1 MGEILQSLKAVVA
14 ARPINVS
21 PVVIRRNNL
30 IKTIHEQIEAAKAK
44 AAGNRYVVQQTR
56 RLKNKETGETI
67 EQSRERFVRE
77 AWWVGNDSKVYLQV
91 RYAWKPL
98 EIVKGKSAIEV
109 GDWNN
114 LLPVLEKLKKA
125 TETGEFDAQLNEASS
140 RLAQQLKARRKE
152 RK

>member
-1 MGEILQSLKAVVA
+1 MGEILQSLKAVVV
-14 ARPINVS
+14 ARPITVS

-44 AAGNRYVVQQTR
+44 AAGNRYSINQVR

-77 AWWVGNDSKVYLQV
+77 AWWVGNDGKVYLQV
-91 RYAWKPL
+91 RYAWKPI
-98 EIVKGKSAIEV
+98 EIAKGKSTIEV
-109 GDWNN
+109 GEMSN
-114 LLPVLEKLKKA
+114 LLPVLEKLRKA
-125 TETGEFDAQLNEASS
+125 AEVGEFDAQLNEASS
-140 RLAQQLKARRKE
+140 RLAQQLKARRST

>member
-14 ARPINVS
+14 ARPVNVP

-30 IKTIHEQIEAAKAK
+30 IKTIHEQIETAKAK

-67 EQSRERFVRE
+67 EQSRERFIRE
-77 AWWVGNDSKVYLQV
+77 TWWVGADGKIYLQI

-98 EIVKGKSAIEV
+98 EIAKGKSTIEI

-125 TETGEFDAQLNEASS
+125 TEAGEFDAQLNEASS
-140 RLAQQLKARRKE
+140 RLAQQLKAKKKSRS
-152 RK
+152 

>member
-1 MGEILQSLKAVVA
+1 MGEILQSLKAVVV
-14 ARPINVS
+14 ARPITVS

-44 AAGNRYVVQQTR
+44 AAGNRYSINQVR

-77 AWWVGNDSKVYLQV
+77 AWWVGNDGKVYLQV
-91 RYAWKPL
+91 RYAWKPI
-98 EIVKGKSAIEV
+98 EIAKGKSTIEV
-109 GDWNN
+109 GDMSN
-114 LLPVLEKLKKA
+114 LLPVLEKLRMA
-125 TETGEFDAQLNEASS
+125 AEAGEFDAQLNEASS
-140 RLAQQLKARRKE
+140 RLAQQLKARRSA